1 MCLSTQTSRKLDKI
15 FFPNPEM
22 WCCLL
27 TDGLLV
33 VSQRLPNE
41 ISPREDCLKTLLKM
55 GAQDFVPSC
64 RAGLSG
70 IFLFRA

>member
-15 FFPNPEM
+15 FFPNPGM

-27 TDGLLV
+27 TDDLLV
-33 VSQRLPNE
+33 ANQCLPNE

-55 GAQDFVPSC
+55 GAPGFVPSC
-64 RAGLSG
+64 RAGLSNVL
-70 IFLFRA
+70 I